1 MESFLSESEQKN
13 RSESCLNPLQVDLL
27 GDMHHLERIDTEPE
41 LLDQLLL
48 CALRSDN
55 CRSGFIAARDREG
68 ELLYRSTHNLPSS
81 GAEFAADRA
90 LQAMEAYRPCEPAG
104 TLTKII

>member
-104 TLTKII
+104 TLTKMI